1 MTGRQDGFSLIEMLA
16 ALTVLA
22 VAGAALT
29 NAMTSS
35 VRAAAIARDVSL
47 AGVAADNLM
56 ALNIAGDGGQALRD
70 RSGAYELA
78 GLTYDWRLE
87 LEDTSDPGLS
97 RVTLVV
103 ERDGREA
110 ARRTTFVRGRS

>member
-1 MTGRQDGFSLIEMLA
+1 MIQRQDGFSLIEMLA

-35 VRAAAIARDVSL
+35 IRAASIARDVSL
-47 AGVAADNLM
+47 AGVAADNVL
-56 ALNIAGDGGQALRD
+56 ALNIAGEGRQSLRD
-70 RSGAYELA
+70 RSGEYELA
-78 GLTYDWRLE
+78 GIVYAWRLE
-87 LEDTSDPGLS
+87 LEETADPDLS

-103 ERDGREA
+103 ERENREA
-110 ARRTTFVRGRS
+110 ARRVTFVRRRS